1 MELSGGN
8 QDKTLQNWLIAAKS
22 PIGIVV
28 IIIVVAAQA
37 WDTVI
42 TIVSSKEG
50 GLNLILPIFG
60 AMLGFML
67 IIYSI
72 SAINDTR
79 IRRRQVQ
86 QNEVQIRSELQ
97 TQIAVSEE
105 EKKNLKRVIRQ
116 KNKDIRELKEQLEE
130 RKN

>member
-67 IIYSI
+67 IICSI